1 MRFSVDPWDPSYGVN
16 VDLDEG
22 GDAKF
27 RVDPAVEVPPQR
39 WEPVD
44 PPPGAMPPAATLFV
58 DGVRRV
64 DAQAWIHDPDGGDA
78 APGLYASSAAGVV
91 CCCRDG
97 AHLAAHRVRRD
108 LLTSA
113 AHAVDVRTGCGS
125 YAATTVQVRPNKPPG
140 QELSLALQGLLNRV
154 EAEVAADARAQL
166 SLDDD
171 LLVVDGPLKGRQNLP
186 RAVGYVKTHH
196 RAYLRKEENA
206 VVAALAPGQRTPV
219 FRLVTSWERFTWYL
233 RLPCVPGAPWAGVV
247 RLECGAHLD
256 PGEAVAL
263 AARSQV
269 TLGRY
274 ASAGYKDARAPQN
287 LYPIAG
293 LERQLRRRLGDAGVL
308 YRALRT
314 AAGRPGDTA
323 AGRPGD
329 TAAGRPGDTA
339 AGRPV
344 EPRSGASRPFD
355 PAVSGLA
362 G

>member
-1 MRFSVDPWDPSYGVN
+1 V
-16 VDLDEG
+16 
-22 GDAKF
+22 
-27 RVDPAVEVPPQR
+27 
-39 WEPVD
+39 
-44 PPPGAMPPAATLFV
+44 TLFV

-108 LLTSA
+108 LLTTA
-113 AHAVDVRTGCGS
+113 AHAGDVRTGCGT
-125 YAATTVQVRPNKPPG
+125 YTATTVEVRPNRPPG

-154 EAEVAADARAQL
+154 EAEVAADARA
-166 SLDDD
+166 SLGVDEDD

-196 RAYLRKEENA
+196 RAYLKKDENA
-206 VVAALAPGQRTPV
+206 VVAALGPGQRTPV

-256 PGEAVAL
+256 PAEAAAL

-314 AAGRPGDTA
+314 AAGP
-323 AGRPGD
+323 
-329 TAAGRPGDTA
+329 
-339 AGRPV
+339 PV
-344 EPRSGASRPFD
+344 EPRFGAPR
-355 PAVSGLA
+355 PAVSGV